1 MLAPQL
7 ANLRGQAE
15 ANVELRGTLQ
25 QPDVRGRLNAADLTL
40 DIPAIGLELK
50 DGRVEATPNDDGSF
64 ALKGGIKSGEGRVT
78 FDGRATMAGELDMN
92 LEGDRFV
99 AADMAGAR
107 VIVTPDLHFLRAEGR
122 MSLNGEVRVPKATI
136 NLQKLPRG
144 ERAPK
149 PSSDVIVVDERSSEE
164 AASAIPLDADVTV
177 ILGDEVELTGF
188 GLQAKV
194 DGRLQVIE
202 APGQPT
208 LGSGQIRLQGQYK
221 AYGQDLTI
229 EQGQLLYASS
239 PLDNPGLNIR
249 ATRVVDRCDS
259 RLAHRGHGEDAG
271 THDILGSGHEPGERL
286 VVSRGRQ
293 AARRNGFGD
302 GEGDALQSAAR
313 SLGTA
318 GGGLLAKNIGRR
330 LGVDEFA
337 IKDEEMIGGSALTV
351 GEYLSPRLYVSYGV
365 GLFEPGEVVTLRYKL
380 KKDFSIQAQAG
391 PEEDTRAGVEY
402 RIER

>member
-1 MLAPQL
+1 VP
-7 ANLRGQAE
+7 R
-15 ANVELRGTLQ
+15 
-25 QPDVRGRLNAADLTL
+25 AA
-40 DIPAIGLELK
+40 IY
-50 DGRVEATPNDDGSF
+50 
-64 ALKGGIKSGEGRVT
+64 
-78 FDGRATMAGELDMN
+78 
-92 LEGDRFV
+92 
-99 AADMAGAR
+99 
-107 VIVTPDLHFLRAEGR
+107 
-122 MSLNGEVRVPKATI
+122 
-136 NLQKLPRG
+136 LQKLPRG

-208 LGSGQIRLQGQYK
+208 RGSGQIRLQGQYK

-229 EQGQLLYASS
+229 QQGQLLYASS

-249 ATRVVDRCDS
+249 ATRVVDDVTAG
-259 RLAHRGHGEDAG
+259 LHIAG
-271 THDILGSGHEPGERL
+271 TVKTPELTIFSDPAMSQANALSYLVAGKPLDEIGS
-286 VVSRGRQ
+286 
-293 AARRNGFGD
+293 GD

-380 KKDFSIQAQAG
+380 KKDFSVQAQAG
-391 PEEDTRAGVEY
+391 PEDTRAGVEY